1 MRSAEPQITL
11 PGAGVESPQITDP
24 QITREPQIIREPQ
37 FTDEPQMAELSD
49 RNLTSFA
56 GKSGATLFPCAARHG
71 AVASNVNHKNG
82 YLMSIS

>member
-56 GKSGATLFPCAARHG
+56 GKSGATYSPAPPATARLPVMRTTTMG
-71 AVASNVNHKNG
+71 S
-82 YLMSIS
+82 S